1 MSSFG
6 SKVTDGTVTWTIC
19 KSLSVNGGYMM
30 GNILYDNRALS
41 NTFVIS
47 GDVTSSK
54 GAVLELLRES
64 NNQTI
69 SSQWMLGSH
78 WSESGTSKRCFLMGR
93 KDNTLRWVRSDETQ
107 TNLSDAAIV
116 VKSFGL
122 NSYITY
128 ASGLIMQW
136 GSNCLPTWDSTNTI
150 ITFPI
155 SFSYWNHYAITV
167 LSNGFSTV
175 TVDNTYHNAS
185 DVKLK
190 HNSVSSSVNAVFEW
204 IAIGY

>member
-1 MSSFG
+1 MSGFG

-93 KDNTLRWVRSDETQ
+93 KDNTLRWVRSDGTQ
-107 TNLSDAAIV
+107 TDLSGAAIV
-116 VKSFGL
+116 AKSLDANG
-122 NSYITY
+122 YIRY
-128 ASGLIMQW
+128 ASGLILQW
-136 GSNCLPTWDSTNTI
+136 GHIKSNESNLIPAGSKEITLPVSANHNPYFAGMNSITPTNANIFYMDPVKIKIQWDTDVWDI
-150 ITFPI
+150 
-155 SFSYWNHYAITV
+155 YWFV
-167 LSNGFSTV
+167 V
-175 TVDNTYHNAS
+175 Q
-185 DVKLK
+185 
-190 HNSVSSSVNAVFEW
+190 
-204 IAIGY
+204 